1 MKYHES
7 LFDDYLKSNLK
18 NDLHPNINSDDLPIN
33 FNNLPNII
41 IYGPKGIGK
50 YTQMLKLIKKYSP
63 SELKYEKKIYINS
76 NKNNYTLKISDIHYE
91 IDISLLGCNSKIIW
105 HEIYNQIEDI
115 ISSKSIKKGIIVC
128 KNFHLINFELLD
140 VFYSYMQSLFN
151 SFLQIKFIII
161 TEQISFINDNIINL
175 CKIIKI
181 PRPTKTLYSKC
192 LKIKINSNTDINNID
207 NIKKLKNIKIA
218 NEKNI
223 YNYNYKL
230 SNKIINFI
238 INYNDI
244 NFSNLRENIYD
255 IFIYNFNLNEVIY
268 SIIKFLIE
276 NNYINNNNFH
286 YISFHLFSFYTY
298 YNNNY
303 RPIYHVE
310 RLILNIIKEIYKI

>member
-192 LKIKINSNTDINNID
+192 LKIKINSNTDIMNID
-207 NIKKLKNIKIA
+207 NIKNLKNTKIA
-218 NEKNI
+218 NQKNI